1 MKHLSAKH
9 PRLRKKTKQT
19 YKKKPKLDFPIT
31 HSVHIL
37 SVSQTKASLIQS
49 ALSSDGGR

>member
-9 PRLRKKTKQT
+9 PRVSEKKQNIK
-19 YKKKPKLDFPIT
+19 KKKPKLDFPIT